1 MGKLYLADYIVVIF
15 YFLLMLA
22 IGAYLSKRQDS
33 ANDYFAGGNK
43 IPWWISGVSLY
54 MTNFSAW
61 IFSGAAGFI
70 YSTGYYALIY
80 LSISGVS
87 FWVGSQLTAA
97 LWRRSRVMSPVE
109 YTNTR
114 FNNPTQ
120 VLLGISITTVFILSA
135 GVQIAAIGKLLAA
148 PMGISVGTI
157 IIGIGIIVLIYTYSG
172 GLWAVG
178 ITDFVQFVILISIAI
193 IVLPLSI
200 KLGGGLT
207 HIFESLP
214 PLTFHHTYHGLTYDE
229 HYLVGIFIVT
239 TVGIAAG
246 GAQRFFCVI
255 NEKDA
260 KKVGKLSAVLFL
272 SFPFIF
278 GIPPLVARVLWP
290 DLSVIPFFQNQFQPR
305 DLVFLGVIFKVLPI
319 GLVGMFFAALLA
331 ATMSALSSVYNL
343 VSAIF
348 ARDIF
353 KDTFKPNATDK
364 QVFLFGKLTTLVMGL
379 IVIGLGFVFAYSTLG
394 IFNLMVVFFT
404 LLNIP
409 INIPIAAGLLFKKIP
424 KWGAFLS
431 ILWGFYAGL
440 VIKFLLGWSFGPQIY
455 YITVATVAI
464 LFAAEY
470 LGKLYQTNK
479 ARLAVISLAAAVIIF
494 LGWYIPSVSYLT
506 TFQSILLGI
515 LSVILGS
522 TTYFGS
528 YLFAL
533 DTQKDKEQIAN
544 FFERLDTPVDVVGEV
559 YAQGGG
565 KESSTFP
572 LVGTVTMLIGAL
584 VLLIFLAPVKNTY
597 DITYISLSSLLI
609 LFGGSMY
616 YFGKRSE
623 EKSMEKIRTELK
635 ARGLMVSEQEGIVP
649 APGTD

>member
-15 YFLLMLA
+15 YFILMLA
-22 IGAYLSKRQDS
+22 IGVYLSRRQGS

-70 YSTGYYALIY
+70 YSSGYFALIY
-80 LSISGVS
+80 LSISGLS
-87 FWVGSQLTAA
+87 FYVGSQITAA

-120 VLLGISITTVFILSA
+120 VLLGISIATVFILSG
-135 GVQIAAIGKLLAA
+135 GVQIAAIAKLLAP
-148 PMGISVGTI
+148 PMGLSIATI
-157 IIGIGIIVLIYTYSG
+157 IIAVGIIVLLYTYSG

-178 ITDFVQFVILISIAI
+178 ITDFVQFVILIAISIV
-193 IVLPLSI
+193 VLPLSI
-200 KLGGGLT
+200 KLGGGLD
-207 HIFESLP
+207 HLFSSLP
-214 PLTFHHTYHGLTYDE
+214 PLTFHHMYLGQEYDGN
-229 HYLVGIFIVT
+229 YLVGIFIVT
-239 TVGIAAG
+239 AVGIAAG
-246 GAQRFFCVI
+246 GAQRFFCVV

-278 GIPPLVARVLWP
+278 GIPPLVARVVWP
-290 DLSVIPFFQNQFQPR
+290 DLSVVPFFQHVYQPR
-305 DLVFLGVIFKVLPI
+305 DLVFLAVIFKVLPQ

-353 KDTFKPNATDK
+353 KDTFKPDATDK
-364 QVFLFGKLTTLVMGL
+364 QVYFAGKITTLLLGFL
-379 IVIGLGFVFAYSTLG
+379 VISLGLGFAYSKMG
-394 IFNLMVVFFT
+394 IFNLMILFFT

-409 INIPIAAGLLFKKIP
+409 INIPIAAGLLYKKIP
-424 KWGAFLS
+424 RWGAFVS

-440 VIKFLLGWSFGPQIY
+440 VIKFLLGWTFGPQIY

-464 LFAAEY
+464 LFAANY
-470 LGKLYQTNK
+470 LGELYKTNK
-479 ARLAVISLAAAVIIF
+479 TKLVALTAFASILIF
-494 LGWYIPSVSYLT
+494 LGWYLPSMSYLNNT
-506 TFQSILLGI
+506 QTVILAV
-515 LSVILGS
+515 LSLILGS

-528 YLFAL
+528 ILFAK
-533 DTQKDKEQIAN
+533 DTEKDKQQIAE
-544 FFERLDTPVDVVGEV
+544 FFKRLETPVDVVKEV
-559 YAQGGG
+559 YATGLG

-572 LVGTVTMLIGAL
+572 LVGSVTMLIGAL
-584 VLLIFLAPVKNTY
+584 VLMIFIAPIKNTY
-597 DITYISLSSLLI
+597 DMTFIALSSILI
-609 LFGGSMY
+609 IFGGSMF

-623 EKSMEKIRTELK
+623 TKSMEKIKAELK
-635 ARGLMVSEQEGIVP
+635 ARGLDIPEEYIEVSPES
-649 APGTD
+649 